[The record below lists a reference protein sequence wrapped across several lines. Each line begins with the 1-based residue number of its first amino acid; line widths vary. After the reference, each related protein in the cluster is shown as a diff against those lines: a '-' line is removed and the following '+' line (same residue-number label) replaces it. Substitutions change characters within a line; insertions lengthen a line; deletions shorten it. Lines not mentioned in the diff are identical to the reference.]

1 MHGLTDLSLRP
12 MAREVKT
19 SARLLIFHFHSKDM
33 LLAEVLDEMQG
44 RLLLS
49 LNELLALKPGARRVA
64 PLRAFWDWAIEER
77 NFPYLRVLYQL
88 NMLAMQNRKA
98 YAKYFKRNALN
109 WLELIQ
115 AALQPSQRSP
125 SLATL
130 IGAVF
135 DGLFIDLMSTGD
147 RRRTTLAIDQFI
159 EMAGKQA
166 RTISRSAP

>member
-1 MHGLTDLSLRP
+1 
-12 MAREVKT
+12 
-19 SARLLIFHFHSKDM
+19 
-33 LLAEVLDEMQG
+33 
-44 RLLLS
+44 
-49 LNELLALKPGARRVA
+49 
-64 PLRAFWDWAIEER
+64 
-77 NFPYLRVLYQL
+77 
-88 NMLAMQNRKA
+88 MQNRKA

-115 AALQPSQRSP
+115 AALQPSQPSQRSP

>member
-1 MHGLTDLSLRP
+1 
-12 MAREVKT
+12 
-19 SARLLIFHFHSKDM
+19 
-33 LLAEVLDEMQG
+33 
-44 RLLLS
+44 
-49 LNELLALKPGARRVA
+49 
-64 PLRAFWDWAIEER
+64 
-77 NFPYLRVLYQL
+77 
-88 NMLAMQNRKA
+88 MQNRKA